1 MKEKTMN
8 FEDRV
13 VSVVAQVADVPCEF
27 LAGNLIVECD
37 AATVTRI
44 ETALIEALD
53 MGVIVGPRGTGMFA
67 LEFV

>member
-1 MKEKTMN
+1 MN

-37 AATVTRI
+37 ASTVTRI
-44 ETALIEALD
+44 ETALIEALGL
-53 MGVIVGPRGTGMFA
+53 GVIVGPRGVGMFA

>member
-1 MKEKTMN
+1 MN

-13 VSVVAQVADVPCEF
+13 MSVVASVADVPCEF

-37 AATVTRI
+37 ATTMTRI

-53 MGVIVGPRGTGMFA
+53 MGVVVGARGTSMFA
-67 LEFV
+67 VEFV